1 MAAKVSLYG
10 HSEPLWHMVF
20 DCIAVC
26 FCQLL
31 LRHTSGQEDL
41 FMTTME
47 LTTASGTP
55 QASPNLSC
63 YPTYQG
69 LDSATCKG

>member
-10 HSEPLWHMVF
+10 HRVPLWHMVL

-26 FCQLL
+26 FYQLL

-41 FMTTME
+41 FMTMTE
-47 LTTASGTP
+47 LTT
-55 QASPNLSC
+55 
-63 YPTYQG
+63 
-69 LDSATCKG
+69 DSSTSHLRSLQT